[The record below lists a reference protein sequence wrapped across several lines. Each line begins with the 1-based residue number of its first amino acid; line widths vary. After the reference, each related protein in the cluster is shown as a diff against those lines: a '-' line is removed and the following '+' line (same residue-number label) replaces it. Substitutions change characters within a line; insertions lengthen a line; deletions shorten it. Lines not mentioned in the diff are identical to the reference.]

1 MQRMPLKSR
10 WGKIYILWHLNK
22 KCKHRAS
29 ATCLAGTD
37 GDRLTFVTALRKVL
51 GDICYRLLPCALDM
65 DKKPCEDN
73 RTNVPS
79 VFDHLHKQQ
88 AFSLYSLREYC
99 GSSQLS
105 KACHRESSYKIHC
118 KTNSQKNTVSLV
130 DVSAHFLFVLFPLD
144 FPTTVLMWIINDVLG
159 TWLWQMLLYSTEVS
173 INVIWCRS
181 EATEEIAA
189 MTFPFQSWSLW
200 WSLESGEKMS
210 KVILSYPAYLNI
222 TK

>member
-51 GDICYRLLPCALDM
+51 GDICYLLLPCALDM

-79 VFDHLHKQQ
+79 VFDDLHKQQ
-88 AFSLYSLREYC
+88 AFSLYSLSESC
-99 GSSQLS
+99 GSSRLS
-105 KACHRESSYKIHC
+105 KACHWESWYKIHC
-118 KTNSQKNTVSLV
+118 KTNSQENTVSFINVL
-130 DVSAHFLFVLFPLD
+130 SHFLFILFPLD
-144 FPTTVLMWIINDVLG
+144 FSTMVHMRIVNDVLG
-159 TWLWQMLLYSTEVS
+159 
-173 INVIWCRS
+173 IW
-181 EATEEIAA
+181 
-189 MTFPFQSWSLW
+189 F
-200 WSLESGEKMS
+200 
-210 KVILSYPAYLNI
+210 
-222 TK
+222 

>member
-79 VFDHLHKQQ
+79 VFDDLHKQQ
-88 AFSLYSLREYC
+88 AFSLYSLSEYC

-118 KTNSQKNTVSLV
+118 KTNSQKNSFIGRCLCPLLIRFVSFRFSNNSPYVNNQRCSWDMAL
-130 DVSAHFLFVLFPLD
+130 
-144 FPTTVLMWIINDVLG
+144 T
-159 TWLWQMLLYSTEVS
+159 
-173 INVIWCRS
+173 NVAIFNRS
-181 EATEEIAA
+181 
-189 MTFPFQSWSLW
+189 
-200 WSLESGEKMS
+200 
-210 KVILSYPAYLNI
+210 
-222 TK
+222 